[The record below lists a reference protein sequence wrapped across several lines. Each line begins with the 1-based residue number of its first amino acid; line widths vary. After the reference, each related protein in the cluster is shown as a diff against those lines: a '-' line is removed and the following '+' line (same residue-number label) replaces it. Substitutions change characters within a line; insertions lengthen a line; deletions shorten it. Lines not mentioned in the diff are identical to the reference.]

1 MKTVCASSGIRTRVS
16 SHPWQDEVVEFP
28 LLILLCRCADQRFAL
43 PAAPVT
49 RVLGAAQFVAVQQM
63 RSPAVGVV
71 NVANVNLALCDSRLA
86 LGLPSAALLPEQR
99 FIELDGVRE
108 SRRWLLWVEE
118 VIGIFSV
125 TQSQCDALPVS
136 DGTPVRHALRLPL
149 ETVPL
154 LDLVALEPDAVTG
167 D

>member
-1 MKTVCASSGIRTRVS
+1 M
-16 SHPWQDEVVEFP
+16 EFP
-28 LLILLCRCADQRFAL
+28 LLILLCRAAEQRFAL
-43 PAAPVT
+43 TAGQVT

-71 NVANVNLALCDSRLA
+71 NVAGVNLALCDSRLA

-99 FIELDGVRE
+99 FIELEGLRG
-108 SRRWLLWVEE
+108 SSHWLLWVEE
-118 VIGIFSV
+118 VIGAITV
-125 TQSQCDALPVS
+125 TQAQCDALPVPN
-136 DGTPVRHALRLPL
+136 GAPVRHALRLPL

-154 LDLVALEPDAVTG
+154 LDLLTLEPDAVAV